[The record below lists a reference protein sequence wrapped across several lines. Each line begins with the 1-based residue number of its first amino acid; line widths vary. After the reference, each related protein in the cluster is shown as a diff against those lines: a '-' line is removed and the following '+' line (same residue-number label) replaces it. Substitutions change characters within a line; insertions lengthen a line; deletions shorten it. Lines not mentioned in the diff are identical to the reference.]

1 MRNRSTKS
9 IKDAV
14 VFGLFNIYISEQEL
28 SEEKLKE
35 YIKLNKNKVQ
45 NVWIDEYK
53 KWLKEL
59 RDSISQKCMIKREI
73 RMEIKELK
81 SEEEEDK
88 IDILEW
94 KLRTEKYQ

>member
-1 MRNRSTKS
+1 MP
-9 IKDAV
+9 
-14 VFGLFNIYISEQEL
+14 LFLGFLIYISEQEL